1 MRFTRYCG
9 FKIKKKKIVEEKEE
23 TEVPVV
29 SSKEGKSFM
38 TGLRKCS
45 EQSQMDDEKWNAIF
59 KAMNTFDNVVD
70 QIAAENI

>member
-1 MRFTRYCG
+1 
-9 FKIKKKKIVEEKEE
+9 
-23 TEVPVV
+23 
-29 SSKEGKSFM
+29 M